1 MVKQNIHNMQQP
13 QLGQKIQAW
22 RKAKGMTQEEL
33 VEKCNIN
40 VRTIQRIEAGEVMP
54 RSYTVKA
61 ILEVLGID
69 MEDSF
74 SKVPSSVNSLFTPQ
88 LKKIFLTSAI
98 LGSIYFLISFL
109 EFYWDSNLFFG
120 TTTEIPF
127 YYIPLKI
134 AVGVTLSI
142 FFLGWFK
149 LGETL
154 ESGWIR
160 WGSIFLITVNIS
172 LITLDII
179 LLGQTLIDYKLFG
192 FVKVLFLGIS
202 LIPLSIGLIHQQ
214 RQMGVLYLTAG
225 IVGLLTAFCFVS
237 FIFATVGLLFLT
249 LFDLML
255 IYLLFSNSSQ
265 KEPRRIEG
273 VLT

>member
-1 MVKQNIHNMQQP
+1 MQQP